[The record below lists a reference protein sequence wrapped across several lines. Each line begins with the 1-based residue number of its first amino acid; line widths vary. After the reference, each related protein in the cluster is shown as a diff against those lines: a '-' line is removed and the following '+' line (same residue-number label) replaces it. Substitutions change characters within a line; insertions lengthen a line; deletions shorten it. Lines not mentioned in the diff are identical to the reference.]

1 MADLRLMFGDSLA
14 RKHVVF
20 IHGLGGNAETTWQ
33 SNNSEKVFWPNWL
46 HEDIEDT
53 CIWSIGYEAP
63 QLTVRDSGMGLLD
76 RAQNVLETL
85 LTEQQLSKGELIL
98 VGHSL
103 GGLIIK
109 QLLRLA
115 SDQNVRKSAVEL
127 VNRVTGVAFLGSPH
141 TGADLA
147 QKGNSLF
154 GRLFLKLF
162 LHQPSAATASLER
175 NDAILR
181 ELNTWYRGWCHDK
194 EIRHLV
200 LVETKPYLIF
210 GRIVKADSSDPGLKE
225 RAIPI
230 DAHHINISKPSSK
243 QDDIYKHIKKF
254 VAEDTLS
261 KQACWLRANFGR
273 DYSGWE
279 EYGNWA
285 KCPKGIEEEYIL
297 DQAVRLHD
305 SSSNNSE
312 GLATVDALNLLRN
325 RLLKTGAS
333 IRLVGLSGVGKTR
346 FIQALFDERI
356 GENSLDKES
365 VFYSDISLSPS
376 PTPRMLVERLVRDN
390 IQSIIV
396 VDNCAPELHRELTN
410 LCKNNSTARILTV
423 EYDVREDQPEETEV
437 YTLEPSSNELI
448 EAMISSRF
456 PYLSKQNTGK
466 IAYFSGGNARV
477 ANALA
482 STVEKDENIS
492 RLKDEELFKRLF
504 HQRHDSDIG
513 LEKAAEG
520 LSLAYS
526 FQLESEDDFSEE
538 LKLLGEIVMLP
549 PHEMYKFAK
558 ELRRRNLAQERSIWM
573 AILPHPIAN
582 RLARLALQN
591 VPHSNIAKFINSN
604 TQPRLLKSFSRR
616 IGYLNDSEEAV
627 KLASLW
633 VKADGVIDL
642 LFKKGN
648 DDLSFSLLAN
658 IAPIVPNEVLTY
670 LDQRAKLCP
679 SFLSRDN
686 PHYISITRLLRSLA
700 YEDTQFNP
708 CFELLCHFALSEEK
722 GENDN
727 SIRRLLCSLFQ
738 LYLSGTHAT
747 LERRVKCIAKL
758 IDSSDESKRELGYEL
773 LDSSLNTSHF
783 SSSYGFDFGAKS
795 RDFGYE
801 PQSRS
806 DVLSWYREYLLL
818 IENLASSD
826 QVLDEDVK
834 EIFANHIRGLWQFAE
849 LHDDLES
856 ISKSFCSS
864 NGGWPRGWLALGTTL
879 RFDAASMAREHKKR
893 LELLRKNIATQDL
906 DGQMALYVLT
916 DNHDYY
922 GLDEINDEGE
932 TVKWGYEKAQ
942 ELAEELGTHVAQEHY
957 DYLMK
962 KLDQILTTIN
972 TNNHLFRFGH
982 GVAKGASD
990 IEKVWSEII
999 TRLEKLE
1006 VKNVN
1011 FNFAG
1016 GFVRYVYDNDS
1027 DKAQL
1032 LLDFLLN
1039 NNKLN
1044 YIFPLVQLDCPLDE
1058 GAANRLIASLKSN
1071 TSPSWMY
1078 RNMAFG
1084 RRHESISDL
1093 NLITILD
1100 LLWLQPDGHSAVI
1113 EILTMRFH
1121 GLDKQVSYAPSV
1133 DFIKKCREF
1142 LLKHDYSRDQ
1152 RDNGGKDSSLAQIAK
1167 VCFSEDKAE
1176 KDANTLF
1183 KKLFEGIANYKFYD
1197 FDYSEFLSTL
1207 IELQPAQALGVFLK
1221 EGNFSVGVK
1230 TIHLYRKMSPFS
1242 KIPLD
1247 IAIVWCKES
1256 PTYRFKALASS
1267 ITPYEKNGE
1276 HLKLTDLAK
1285 ALVNESP
1292 EPLLVIEAFESA
1304 AIPMSWSGSRASVIE
1319 QRAKIFEEF
1328 LSHENP
1334 DVVESTKMI
1343 LSKLGKI
1350 VERERANEELESRQ
1364 SEERFEW

>member
-1 MADLRLMFGDSLA
+1 MAKLRLMFGDSLA

-20 IHGLGGNAETTWQ
+20 IHGLGGNAKTTWQ
-33 SNNSEKVFWPNWL
+33 SNNSEKIFWPKWL
-46 HEDIEDT
+46 HEDIEDV

-63 QLTVRDSGMGLLD
+63 KLTVRKSGMGLLD

-85 LTEQQLSKGELIL
+85 LAEQQLSKGELIL
-98 VGHSL
+98 IGHSL

-115 SDQNVRKSAVEL
+115 SDQNERKDAIEL

-147 QKGNSLF
+147 QTGNSLL

-175 NDAILR
+175 NDATLR
-181 ELNTWYRGWCHDK
+181 ELNTWYRGWCHNK

-243 QDDIYKHIKKF
+243 QDDIYRYIKKF
-254 VAEDTLS
+254 VTEDTLS
-261 KQACWLRANFGR
+261 KQASWLRANFGR
-273 DYSGWE
+273 DFSGWE

-297 DQAVRLHD
+297 DQAVRLHS
-305 SSSNNSE
+305 SSSNDRE

-325 RLLKTGAS
+325 RLLKAGAS

-346 FIQALFDERI
+346 FVQALFDERV
-356 GENSLDKES
+356 GENALNKES

-376 PTPRMLVERLVRDN
+376 PTPRVLVERLIRDN
-390 IQSIIV
+390 IQSIII
-396 VDNCAPELHRELTN
+396 VDNCGPDLHRELTN

-456 PYLSKQNTGK
+456 PYLSKQNTSK
-466 IAYFSGGNARV
+466 IADFSGGNARV

-482 STVEKDENIS
+482 STVGKDENIS

-504 HQRHDSDIG
+504 HQRHDADIG

-520 LSLAYS
+520 LSLVYS

-558 ELRRRNLAQERSIWM
+558 ELKRRNLAQERSIWM

-582 RLARLALQN
+582 RLACLALQN
-591 VPHSNIAKFINSN
+591 VPHSNIVKFINSN
-604 TQPRLLKSFSRR
+604 TRPRLLKSFSRR
-616 IGYLNDSEEAV
+616 IGYLSDSEEAV

-633 VKADGVIDL
+633 LKADGVIDL

-648 DDLSFSLLAN
+648 DDLSISLLVN

-670 LDQRAKLCP
+670 LEQRAKLDA

-700 YEDTQFNP
+700 YEDTLFNQ
-708 CFELLCHFALSEEK
+708 CFDLLCRFALSERK
-722 GENDN
+722 GENNN
-727 SIRRLLCSLFQ
+727 SIRSLLCSLFQ

-747 LERRVKCIAKL
+747 LERRVKCIAEL
-758 IDSSDESKRELGYEL
+758 ISSSNESKRQLGYEL

-783 SSSYGFDFGAKS
+783 SSSYEFDFGAKS

-801 PQSRS
+801 PKSRS
-806 DVLSWYREYLLL
+806 DVISWYREYLLL
-818 IENLASSD
+818 IENIASSD
-826 QVLDEDVK
+826 QIIDEDIK
-834 EIFANHIRGLWQFAE
+834 EVFANHIRGLWKFAE

-856 ISKSFCSS
+856 ISKRFCS
-864 NGGWPRGWLALGTTL
+864 NGGWPRGWLALGSTL
-879 RFDAASMAREHKKR
+879 RFDAASMTRKHKER
-893 LELLRKNIATQDL
+893 LELLRTNIATQDL

-922 GLDEINDEGE
+922 GLDEINDEGK

-942 ELAEELGTHVAQEHY
+942 ELAEELGSHVAQEHY
-957 DYLMK
+957 DYLIN
-962 KLDQILTTIN
+962 KLNKILTTIN
-972 TNNHLFRFGH
+972 TNNHLFRFGY

-990 IEKVWSEII
+990 IEKMWSDI
-999 TRLEKLE
+999 TSCLEKLE
-1006 VKNVN
+1006 IKNANSQFV
-1011 FNFAG
+1011 G

-1027 DKAQL
+1027 ERAQL
-1032 LLDFLLN
+1032 FLDFLLN
-1039 NNKLN
+1039 NDKLN
-1044 YIFPLVQLDCPLDE
+1044 YIFPLVQFDCPLDE
-1058 GAANRLIASLKSN
+1058 GATNRLIASLKSN

-1078 RNMAFG
+1078 QNIAYG
-1084 RRHESISDL
+1084 RRHESISDFE
-1093 NLITILD
+1093 LITILD
-1100 LLWLQPDGHSAVI
+1100 LLWLQPNGHNTVI
-1113 EILTMRFH
+1113 KILTMRFH
-1121 GLDKQVSYAPSV
+1121 GLEKQVSYAPSV
-1133 DFIKKCREF
+1133 DLIKKCREF
-1142 LLKHDYSRDQ
+1142 LLKHDYSKDQ
-1152 RDNGGKDSSLAQIAK
+1152 QDNGRLDYSLAQLAK
-1167 VCFSEDKAE
+1167 VCFSEDGAE

-1183 KKLFEGIANYKFYD
+1183 KKLFEGIANYKIFAS
-1197 FDYSEFLSTL
+1197 DYGEFLSTV
-1207 IELQPAQALGVFLK
+1207 IELQPTQALDVFLK
-1221 EGNFSVGVK
+1221 EESVSVEIK
-1230 TIHLYRKMSPFS
+1230 TSHFYRKMSPFS

-1247 IAIVWCKES
+1247 IAIVWCKKS

-1276 HLKLTDLAK
+1276 HLKLTDFAK

-1292 EPLLVIEAFESA
+1292 EPFLVLDAFESA
-1304 AIPMSWSGSRASVIE
+1304 VIPMSWSGSRASIIE
-1319 QRAKIFEEF
+1319 QRAKIFEEL
-1328 LSHENP
+1328 LSHENAN
-1334 DVVESTKMI
+1334 VVASTKMI
-1343 LSKLGKI
+1343 LNKLEKI
-1350 VERERANEELESRQ
+1350 VERERADEELESRQ

>member
-1 MADLRLMFGDSLA
+1 MADLRLMSGDSLA

-33 SNNSEKVFWPNWL
+33 SNNSEKVFWPKWL

-63 QLTVRDSGMGLLD
+63 KLTIRDSGMGLLD

-115 SDQNVRKSAVEL
+115 SDQHERKGAIEL
-127 VNRVTGVAFLGSPH
+127 VNRVTAVAFLGSPH

-147 QKGNSLF
+147 QTGNSLF
-154 GRLFLKLF
+154 GRLFLKLL
-162 LHQPSAATASLER
+162 LHQPSAVTASLER
-175 NDAILR
+175 NDATLR
-181 ELNTWYRGWCHDK
+181 ELNTWYRGWSHDK

-200 LVETKPYLIF
+200 LFETKPYLVF
-210 GRIVKADSSDPGLKE
+210 GKIVKADSSDPGLKV

-254 VAEDTLS
+254 VAEGTLS
-261 KQACWLRANFGR
+261 KQASWLRANFGR

-297 DQAVRLHD
+297 DQAVRLH
-305 SSSNNSE
+305 SSSSKDSE
-312 GLATVDALNLLRN
+312 GLATIDALNLLRN
-325 RLLKTGAS
+325 RLLKAGAS

-356 GENSLDKES
+356 GENTLDKES

-376 PTPRMLVERLVRDN
+376 PTPRVLVERLVRDN

-396 VDNCAPELHRELTN
+396 VDNCAPDLHRELTN

-437 YTLEPSSNELI
+437 YTLEPSSSDLI
-448 EAMISSRF
+448 EAMMSSRF
-456 PYLSKQNTGK
+456 PYLSQQTTRK
-466 IAYFSGGNARV
+466 IADLSGGNARV

-482 STVEKDENIS
+482 STVGKDENIS

-520 LSLAYS
+520 LSLTYS

-558 ELRRRNLAQERSIWM
+558 ELKRRNLAQERSIWM

-591 VPHSNIAKFINSN
+591 VPQSNIVKLINSD

-616 IGYLNDSEEAV
+616 IGYLSDSEEAV

-633 VKADGVIDL
+633 LKADGVIDL
-642 LFKKGN
+642 LFNKGN
-648 DDLSFSLLAN
+648 KDLSISLLAN

-670 LDQRAKLCP
+670 LEQIAK
-679 SFLSRDN
+679 SDSTFLSRDN
-686 PHYISITRLLRSLA
+686 PHYISITRLLQSLA
-700 YEDTQFNP
+700 YEDDLFSKCFN
-708 CFELLCHFALSEEK
+708 LLCHFALSEKK
-722 GENDN
+722 GENNN
-727 SIRRLLCSLFQ
+727 SIRSLLRSLFK

-747 LERRVKCIAKL
+747 LDRRVNCISKL
-758 IDSSDESKRELGYEL
+758 MDSTNESERELGYEL
-773 LDSSLNTSHF
+773 LDASLNTSHF
-783 SSSYGFDFGAKS
+783 STSYDFDFGAKS

-801 PQSRS
+801 PQSRN
-806 DVLSWYREYLLL
+806 DKLSWYREYLLL
-818 IENLASSD
+818 IRNLASSNNII
-826 QVLDEDVK
+826 DERVK
-834 EIFANHIRGLWQFAE
+834 EVFARHIRALWRIAE

-856 ISKSFCSS
+856 ISISFYS
-864 NGGWPRGWLALGTTL
+864 NGGWPRGWLALGTIL
-879 RFDAASMAREHKKR
+879 RFDSKSMTKEHKNR
-893 LELLRKNIATQDL
+893 LEMLRANISAQDL
-906 DGQMALYVLT
+906 DGQMDLYIFA
-916 DNHDYY
+916 DNHNYF
-922 GLDEINDEGE
+922 GLDELDEEGK
-932 TVKWGYEKAQ
+932 TIKRGNEKAQ
-942 ELAEELGTHVAQEHY
+942 ERAEELGTHAAREY
-957 DYLMK
+957 YGYLIK
-962 KLDQILTTIN
+962 KLAQILTTKN

-982 GVAKGASD
+982 GVARGVND
-990 IEKVWSEII
+990 VEKVWGDIAICLE
-999 TRLEKLE
+999 RLEIKS
-1006 VKNVN
+1006 VN
-1011 FNFAG
+1011 SNFVV

-1032 LLDFLLN
+1032 ILDSLLN
-1039 NNKLN
+1039 SDRINQ
-1044 YIFPLVQLDCPLDE
+1044 IFPLVQFSCPLDE
-1058 GAANRLIASLKSN
+1058 VAVSRLIKSLKNN

-1078 RNMAFG
+1078 RNMASG
-1084 RRHESISDL
+1084 RRHESISDSD
-1093 NLITILD
+1093 LITILD
-1100 LLWLQPDGHSAVI
+1100 LLWLQPNGHSAVM

-1121 GLDKQVSYAPSV
+1121 GLEEQAIYVPSV
-1133 DFIKKCREF
+1133 DLIKKCREL
-1142 LLKHDYSRDQ
+1142 LLKHDYDNDQ
-1152 RDNGGKDSSLAQIAK
+1152 RNYNDLDCSLAQVAK
-1167 VCFSEDKAE
+1167 VCFLGEKAE
-1176 KDANTLF
+1176 EDANTLF
-1183 KKLFEGIANYKFYD
+1183 NKLFKGIATFKVYA
-1197 FDYSEFLSTL
+1197 FDYGEFLLTV
-1207 IELQPAQALGVFLK
+1207 IELQPTQALNVFLTDDNVLS
-1221 EGNFSVGVK
+1221 EITTN
-1230 TIHLYRKMSPFS
+1230 HLSSEMSPFS

-1247 IAIVWCKES
+1247 KAIAWCKES
-1256 PTYRFKALASS
+1256 PICRFKTLASS

-1276 HLKLTDLAK
+1276 HLKLTNLAK
-1285 ALVNESP
+1285 ALVNNSS
-1292 EPLLVIEAFESA
+1292 EPRLVIGAFERA
-1304 AIPMSWSGSRASVIE
+1304 AIPMSWSGSRASIIE
-1319 QRAKIFEEF
+1319 QRAVIFEEL

-1334 DVVESTKMI
+1334 DVVDSTKMI
-1343 LSKLGKI
+1343 LSKLGKR
-1350 VERERANEELESRQ
+1350 VERKRVDEELESRQ

>member
-1 MADLRLMFGDSLA
+1 MADLRLMSGDSLA

-33 SNNSEKVFWPNWL
+33 SNSSEKVFWPKWL

-63 QLTVRDSGMGLLD
+63 KLTIRESGMGLLD

-103 GGLIIK
+103 GGLVIK

-115 SDQNVRKSAVEL
+115 NDQSGRKSAVEL
-127 VNRVTGVAFLGSPH
+127 VNRVTGVVFLGSPH

-147 QKGNSLF
+147 ETGNSLL
-154 GRLFLKLF
+154 GRMFLKLF
-162 LHQPSAATASLER
+162 LLQPSAVTASLER
-175 NDAILR
+175 NDATLR
-181 ELNTWYRGWCHDK
+181 ELNNWYRGWCHDK

-254 VAEDTLS
+254 VAEETLS
-261 KQACWLRANFGR
+261 KQASWLRANFGR

-285 KCPKGIEEEYIL
+285 KCPKGIEEDYIL
-297 DQAVRLHD
+297 DQAVRLHS
-305 SSSNNSE
+305 SSSNDSE
-312 GLATVDALNLLRN
+312 GVDTVDALNLLRK
-325 RLLKTGAS
+325 RLLKAGAS

-346 FIQALFDERI
+346 FVQALFDERI
-356 GENSLDKES
+356 GENALDKES
-365 VFYSDISLSPS
+365 VFYSDISRSPS
-376 PTPRMLVERLVRDN
+376 PTPRVLVERLLRDN
-390 IQSIIV
+390 VKSIII
-396 VDNCAPELHRELTN
+396 VDNCAPDLHRELTN
-410 LCKNNSTARILTV
+410 LCKNNNTARILTV
-423 EYDVREDQPEETEV
+423 EYDVREDQPEQTEV
-437 YTLEPSSNELI
+437 YTLEPSSSELI

-456 PYLSKQNTGK
+456 PYLSKQTAGK
-466 IAYFSGGNARV
+466 IADFSGGNARV

-482 STVEKDENIS
+482 STVGKDENIS
-492 RLKDEELFKRLF
+492 RLKDEELFKKLF

-549 PHEMYKFAK
+549 PNEMYKFAK
-558 ELRRRNLAQERSIWM
+558 ELKRRNLAQERSIWM

-591 VPHSNIAKFINSN
+591 VPYSNVVKFINSN

-627 KLASLW
+627 KLATVWLTP
-633 VKADGVIDL
+633 DGVIDL

-648 DDLSFSLLAN
+648 DDLSISLLVN
-658 IAPIVPNEVLTY
+658 IAPIIPNEVLTY
-670 LDQRAKLCP
+670 LEQKAKLD
-679 SFLSRDN
+679 STFLSRDN

-700 YEDTQFNP
+700 YEDELFSQ
-708 CFELLCHFALSEEK
+708 CFDLLCHFALSEKK
-722 GENDN
+722 GENNN
-727 SIRRLLCSLFQ
+727 SVRSLLRSLFQ
-738 LYLSGTHAT
+738 LYLSGTHAK
-747 LERRVKCIAKL
+747 LERRVKCIGKL
-758 IDSSDESKRELGYEL
+758 IDSINQSERELGYEL

-801 PQSRS
+801 PQSRN

-818 IENLASSD
+818 IRNLTSTGHNI
-826 QVLDEDVK
+826 DERVK
-834 EIFANHIRGLWQFAE
+834 EVFASHIRGLWKIAE
-849 LHDDLES
+849 LHDDLEA
-856 ISKSFCSS
+856 ISKSFCS
-864 NGGWPRGWLALGTTL
+864 NGGWPRGWLTLGATL
-879 RFDAASMAREHKKR
+879 RFDSTSMMKEHKER
-893 LELLRKNIATQDL
+893 LEKLRANIAAQDL
-906 DGQMALYVLT
+906 DGQMELYVFT
-916 DNHDYY
+916 NNHNFF
-922 GLDEINDEGE
+922 GLDELDEEGE

-942 ELAEELGTHVAQEHY
+942 ELAEELGTHVAQKHY
-957 DYLMK
+957 DYLIS
-962 KLDQILTTIN
+962 KLAQILTTM
-972 TNNHLFRFGH
+972 NNNSHLFRFGH
-982 GVAKGASD
+982 GVASGVND
-990 IEKVWSEII
+990 IEKVWGDI
-999 TRLEKLE
+999 TTCLEKLDI
-1006 VKNVN
+1006 KKVN
-1011 FNFAG
+1011 SNFVG
-1016 GFVRYVYDNDS
+1016 GFVRHIFDHDS

-1032 LLDFLLN
+1032 LLEGLLN
-1039 NNKLN
+1039 NDKLN
-1044 YIFPLVQLDCPLDE
+1044 YIFPLVQFDCPLDK
-1058 GAANRLIASLKSN
+1058 GAVSRLIISLTNN

-1078 RNMAFG
+1078 HNMACG
-1084 RRHESISDL
+1084 RRHELIPDSDL
-1093 NLITILD
+1093 IIILD
-1100 LLWLQPDGHSAVI
+1100 LLWLQPNSQNVVI

-1121 GLDKQVSYAPSV
+1121 GLEKQAIYTPS
-1133 DFIKKCREF
+1133 DDLYKKCRDF
-1142 LLKHDYSRDQ
+1142 LLKYDYSREQ
-1152 RDNGGKDSSLAQIAK
+1152 RDNGGRDYSLAQIAK

-1176 KDANTLF
+1176 EDANTLF
-1183 KKLFEGIANYKFYD
+1183 KKLFEGIATYKVYA
-1197 FDYSEFLSTL
+1197 FDYGEFLSTV
-1207 IELQPAQALGVFLK
+1207 IELQPTQALEVFLK
-1221 EGNFSVGVK
+1221 EDNVSVEIK
-1230 TIHLYRKMSPFS
+1230 TSHLSREMNPFS
-1242 KIPLD
+1242 KLPLD
-1247 IAIVWCKES
+1247 KAIAWCKES
-1256 PTYRFKALASS
+1256 PIYRFKALASS
-1267 ITPYEKNGE
+1267 ITPYENNGE
-1276 HLKLTDLAK
+1276 YLKLTDLAK

-1292 EPLLVIEAFESA
+1292 EPWLVIEAFESA
-1304 AIPMSWSGSRASVIE
+1304 AIPMSWSGSCASIIE
-1319 QRAKIFEEF
+1319 QRAEIFEEL

-1343 LSKLGKI
+1343 LSKLEKR
-1350 VERERANEELESRQ
+1350 VERERADEEFDSRQ

>member
-1 MADLRLMFGDSLA
+1 MADLRLMSGDSLA

-33 SNNSEKVFWPNWL
+33 SSDSEKVFWPKWL
-46 HEDIEDT
+46 HEDIEDV

-63 QLTVRDSGMGLLD
+63 KLTVRNSGMGLLD

-85 LTEQQLSKGELIL
+85 LAEHQLSKGELIL

-109 QLLRLA
+109 QLIRLA
-115 SDQNVRKSAVEL
+115 SDQNGRKGAIEL
-127 VNRVTGVAFLGSPH
+127 INRISGIAFLGSPH

-147 QKGNSLF
+147 QTGNSLF
-154 GRLFLKLF
+154 GQLFLKLF

-175 NDAILR
+175 NDATLR
-181 ELNTWYRGWCHDK
+181 DLNTWYRGWCHDK
-194 EIRHLV
+194 DIRHLV

-254 VAEDTLS
+254 VADDTLS
-261 KQACWLRANFGR
+261 KQASWLRANFGK

-285 KCPKGIEEEYIL
+285 KCPKGVEEEYIL
-297 DQAVRLHD
+297 DQAVRLHN
-305 SSSNNSE
+305 SSSNDSE
-312 GLATVDALNLLRN
+312 GLATVDALNLIRN
-325 RLLKTGAS
+325 RLLKAGAS

-346 FIQALFDERI
+346 FVQALFDDRI
-356 GENSLDKES
+356 GENALDKES
-365 VFYSDISLSPS
+365 LFYSDISLSPS
-376 PTPRMLVERLVRDN
+376 PIPRVLVERLVRDD

-396 VDNCAPELHRELTN
+396 VDNCAPDLHRELTN
-410 LCKNNSTARILTV
+410 LCKDNSKARILTV

-437 YTLEPSSNELI
+437 YTLEPSSSELI

-456 PYLSKQNTGK
+456 PHLSKQTTEK
-466 IAYFSGGNARV
+466 IADFSGGNARV

-482 STVEKDENIS
+482 FTVEKDENIS

-558 ELRRRNLAQERSIWM
+558 ELKRRNLAQERSIWM

-591 VPHSNIAKFINSN
+591 VPNSNVVKFINSN

-627 KLASLW
+627 KIASVWLTP
-633 VKADGVIDL
+633 DGVIDL

-648 DDLSFSLLAN
+648 DDLSISLLAN
-658 IAPIVPNEVLTY
+658 IAPIIPSEVLTY
-670 LDQRAKLCP
+670 LEQRAKLDP
-679 SFLSRDN
+679 SFLSREN

-700 YEDTQFNP
+700 YEDNLFNQ
-708 CFELLCHFALSEEK
+708 CFDLLCCFALSEKK
-722 GENDN
+722 GENNN
-727 SIRRLLCSLFQ
+727 SIRSLLCSLFQ

-747 LERRVKCIAKL
+747 LERRVKCIGKL
-758 IDSSDESKRELGYEL
+758 IDSSNENKRELGYEL

-818 IENLASSD
+818 IDNLASSD
-826 QVLDEDVK
+826 LIIDEGVK
-834 EIFANHIRGLWQFAE
+834 EVFANHFRGLWQFVE

-856 ISKSFCSS
+856 ISKSFFN
-864 NGGWPRGWLALGTTL
+864 NGGWPRGWLALGATL
-879 RFDAASMAREHKKR
+879 RFDASSMAREHKDR
-893 LELLRKNIATQDL
+893 LELLRANIAAQDL

-916 DNHDYY
+916 DNHSYF
-922 GLDEINDEGE
+922 GLDEIDEEGE

-957 DYLMK
+957 DYLMN
-962 KLDQILTTIN
+962 KLAQILTTIN
-972 TNNHLFRFGH
+972 TNYHLFRFGH
-982 GVAKGASD
+982 GVANGVSD
-990 IEKVWSEII
+990 IEKVWSDI
-999 TRLEKLE
+999 TTCLEKLE
-1006 VKNVN
+1006 IKKVN
-1011 FNFAG
+1011 SNFVG

-1039 NNKLN
+1039 NDKLN
-1044 YIFPLVQLDCPLDE
+1044 YIFPLVQFDCPLDE
-1058 GAANRLIASLKSN
+1058 GAVNRLIASLKSN

-1078 RNMAFG
+1078 QNMAFG
-1084 RRHESISDL
+1084 RRHESISDSD
-1093 NLITILD
+1093 LITILD
-1100 LLWLQPDGHSAVI
+1100 LLWLQPNGQSAVI

-1121 GLDKQVSYAPSV
+1121 GLGKQASYAPSV
-1133 DFIKKCREF
+1133 DLIKKGREF
-1142 LLKHDYSRDQ
+1142 LLKHDYSREQ
-1152 RDNGGKDSSLAQIAK
+1152 RDSGGREFSLTQIAK
-1167 VCFSEDKAE
+1167 VCFLEDDAGE
-1176 KDANTLF
+1176 EANTLF
-1183 KKLFEGIANYKFYD
+1183 NKLFEGIATYKVYA
-1197 FDYSEFLSTL
+1197 FDYGEFLSTL
-1207 IELQPAQALGVFLK
+1207 IELQPTQALDVFLK
-1221 EGNFSVGVK
+1221 DDNVSGQVATS
-1230 TIHLYRKMSPFS
+1230 HLSRDTSPFS
-1242 KIPLD
+1242 KLPID
-1247 IAIVWCKES
+1247 KAIAWCQES
-1256 PTYRFKALASS
+1256 PIYRFKTLASL
-1267 ITPYEKNGE
+1267 IIPYEKIGD
-1276 HLKLTDLAK
+1276 HLKLTNLAK
-1285 ALVNESP
+1285 ALINKSP
-1292 EPLLVIEAFESA
+1292 EPWLVIEAFEIG
-1304 AIPMSWSGSRASVIE
+1304 AIPMSGSGSRASIIE
-1319 QRAKIFEEF
+1319 QRTEMFEE
-1328 LSHENP
+1328 LLYHENP

-1343 LSKLGKI
+1343 LSRLEKA
-1350 VERERANEELESRQ
+1350 VERERADEELRSRRSDEQ
-1364 SEERFEW
+1364 FEW

>member
-1 MADLRLMFGDSLA
+1 MADLRLMSGDSLA

-33 SNNSEKVFWPNWL
+33 SRDSEKVFWPKWL
-46 HEDIEDT
+46 HEDIEDV

-63 QLTVRDSGMGLLD
+63 KLTVRDSGMGLLD

-85 LTEQQLSKGELIL
+85 LAEQQLSKGELIL

-115 SDQNVRKSAVEL
+115 SDQNGRKGAIEL
-127 VNRVTGVAFLGSPH
+127 INRITGVAFLGSPH

-147 QKGNSLF
+147 QTGNSLF
-154 GRLFLKLF
+154 GQLFLKLF

-175 NDAILR
+175 NDATLR
-181 ELNTWYRGWCHDK
+181 DLNTWYRGWCHDK
-194 EIRHLV
+194 DIRHLV

-230 DAHHINISKPSSK
+230 DAHHINISKPSAK

-261 KQACWLRANFGR
+261 KQASWLRANFGR

-297 DQAVRLHD
+297 DQAVRLHN
-305 SSSNNSE
+305 SSSNDSE

-325 RLLKTGAS
+325 RLLKAGAS

-346 FIQALFDERI
+346 FVQALFDDRI
-356 GENSLDKES
+356 GENALDKES

-376 PTPRMLVERLVRDN
+376 PTPRVLVERLVRDN
-390 IQSIIV
+390 IQSVIV
-396 VDNCAPELHRELTN
+396 VDNCAPDLHRELTN
-410 LCKNNSTARILTV
+410 LCKDNSKARILTV

-437 YTLEPSSNELI
+437 YTLEPSSSELI

-456 PYLSKQNTGK
+456 PHLSKQTTEK
-466 IAYFSGGNARV
+466 IADFSGGNARV

-482 STVEKDENIS
+482 CTVEKDENIS

-526 FQLESEDDFSEE
+526 FQLESENDFSEE
-538 LKLLGEIVMLP
+538 LKLLGGIVMLP

-558 ELRRRNLAQERSIWM
+558 ELKRRNLAQERSIWM

-591 VPHSNIAKFINSN
+591 VPHSNVVKFINSN

-627 KLASLW
+627 KLASFWLE
-633 VKADGVIDL
+633 ADGVIDL

-648 DDLSFSLLAN
+648 DDLSISLLGN
-658 IAPIVPNEVLTY
+658 IAPVIPNEVLTY
-670 LDQRAKLCP
+670 LEQRAKYD
-679 SFLSRDN
+679 SDFLSREN

-700 YEDTQFNP
+700 YEDDLFGQ
-708 CFELLCHFALSEEK
+708 CFDLLCRFALSEKK
-722 GENDN
+722 GENNN
-727 SIRRLLCSLFQ
+727 SVRSLLCSLFQ
-738 LYLSGTHAT
+738 LYLSGTHAKV
-747 LERRVKCIAKL
+747 ERRVNCIGKL
-758 IDSSDESKRELGYEL
+758 IDSTNENERELGYEL
-773 LDSSLNTSHF
+773 LDSSLKTYHF
-783 SSSYGFDFGAKS
+783 SSRYGFDFGAKS

-801 PQSRS
+801 PQSRK

-818 IENLASSD
+818 IRNLASSGN
-826 QVLDEDVK
+826 VIDERIK
-834 EIFANHIRGLWQFAE
+834 EVFASHIRGLWKIAE

-856 ISKSFCSS
+856 ISKSFCSK
-864 NGGWPRGWLALGTTL
+864 GGWPRGWLALGTTL
-879 RFDAASMAREHKKR
+879 RFDSASMTKEHKNR
-893 LELLRKNIATQDL
+893 LKMLRATIAAQDL
-906 DGQMALYVLT
+906 DGQMELYVFA
-916 DNHDYY
+916 DNHDYF
-922 GLDEINDEGE
+922 GLDELNEEGE

-942 ELAEELGTHVAQEHY
+942 ELAEELGTHVAQGHY
-957 DYLMK
+957 NYLIN
-962 KLDQILTTIN
+962 KLARILTTMS
-972 TNNHLFRFGH
+972 TNNHLFRFGY
-982 GVAKGASD
+982 GVASGIDD
-990 IEKVWSEII
+990 IEKVWEDIA
-999 TRLEKLE
+999 TCLEKLDIE
-1006 VKNVN
+1006 KVN
-1011 FNFAG
+1011 SNFVG

-1032 LLDFLLN
+1032 ILDYLLN
-1039 NNKLN
+1039 SDRLSQI
-1044 YIFPLVQLDCPLDE
+1044 YPLVQFDCPLDE
-1058 GAANRLIASLKSN
+1058 VAVGRLITSLKNN

-1078 RNMAFG
+1078 RNMASG
-1084 RRHESISDL
+1084 RRHESISDFD
-1093 NLITILD
+1093 LITILD
-1100 LLWLQPDGHSAVI
+1100 LLWLQPNGHSAVI

-1121 GLDKQVSYAPSV
+1121 GLERQAIYAPSV
-1133 DFIKKCREF
+1133 DLIKKCREF
-1142 LLKHDYSRDQ
+1142 LLKHDYSREQ
-1152 RDNGGKDSSLAQIAK
+1152 RDYGGRDYSLTQIAK
-1167 VCFSEDKAE
+1167 VCFLEDEAGE
-1176 KDANTLF
+1176 DANTLF
-1183 KKLFEGIANYKFYD
+1183 KKLFEGIATYKVYA
-1197 FDYSEFLSTL
+1197 FDYGEFLSTL
-1207 IELQPAQALGVFLK
+1207 IELQPTQALDVFLK
-1221 EGNFSVGVK
+1221 DDNVSDQIA
-1230 TIHLYRKMSPFS
+1230 TSHLSRETSPFS
-1242 KIPLD
+1242 KLPID
-1247 IAIVWCKES
+1247 KAIAWCKES
-1256 PTYRFKALASS
+1256 PIYRFKTLASS

-1292 EPLLVIEAFESA
+1292 EPLLVIEAFERA

-1319 QRAKIFEEF
+1319 QRAEIFEEL

-1343 LSKLGKI
+1343 LSKLEQR
-1350 VERERANEELESRQ
+1350 VERERADEELESRQ